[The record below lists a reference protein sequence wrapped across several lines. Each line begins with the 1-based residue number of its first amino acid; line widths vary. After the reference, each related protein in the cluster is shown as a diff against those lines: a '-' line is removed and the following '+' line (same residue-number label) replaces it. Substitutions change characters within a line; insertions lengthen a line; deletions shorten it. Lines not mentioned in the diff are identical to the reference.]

1 MKHKIIIV
9 DKDDKIIGYKER
21 GTLDHK
27 DIYRVSALW
36 VTNSKGQ
43 ILLARRHHN
52 KTHHPNMWGPSVA
65 GTVDEGES
73 YDGNIIKEA
82 EEELGIFG
90 IQFEKGPK
98 KFSTGDY
105 IHFSQWYT
113 VVLDW
118 DISKFKFQKD
128 EVEEIKWFSKEELLT
143 GLKEN
148 PERFLPNMP
157 KYVKVFSFV

>member
-1 MKHKIIIV
+1 MKTRIIIV

-21 GTLDHK
+21 GTLEHK

-73 YDGNIIKEA
+73 YEENIIKEA
-82 EEELGIFG
+82 EEELGISG
-90 IQFEKGPK
+90 IKFEKGPK

-113 VVLDW
+113 VVLNW
-118 DISKFKFQKD
+118 DINKFKFQKD
-128 EVEEIKWFSKEELLT
+128 EVEEIKWFNRKELII

-148 PERFLPNMP
+148 PEKFLPNMK
-157 KYVKVFSFV
+157 KYTKQFIKV